1 MAQPQPYDR
10 SIDFTDRD
18 GDDTDHAG
26 LNAELDAAATSIN
39 QIRNNLQQIQ
49 RDDGELAN
57 QSVGADQL
65 APDAFAAVQASV
77 NSAVQDAQDAAQSA
91 LTSATTAQTAA
102 AEAGGYRD
110 GIDAALIAAQLN
122 AQGAASSAIAAAGSA
137 STATTHAGTA
147 TAQATIATTKAGEA
161 STSATAASGFATTA
175 TTKAGEAS
183 ASASAAA
190 GSATTATTQAGIA
203 TTQAGAATTQAGIAT
218 TQAGIATTKA
228 GEAAASAA
236 DALASANEAM
246 SLFESTGAALVGFT
260 PGGSDA
266 VATNVQAKLRE
277 SVSVKDF
284 GAVGDGVTDDTT
296 ALTNFF
302 NSANSRPGVEHR
314 LEAKIYAVSALLP
327 TINVSNVVI
336 KGGGSE
342 IHDVGT
348 PLVTG
353 TVLKWIGTPGTVG
366 PLVKLSS
373 VSGASNQRVSNV
385 EFSGIGIDC
394 NSGAI
399 NYGIE
404 LSSIRDSIVDVAVA
418 NAGFTGMDIGVV
430 ASLGEAKDVQ
440 RNIIRLKARQVEKRN
455 AFCLTAGGDA
465 VANTSMNEFWVDCQH
480 TDLPAIRLSNVD
492 NNDWVF
498 VRTYKAPGGTA
509 TESISLL
516 GGATDAE
523 RCRAERFHFLTC
535 NLPVHVYGTSGSPS
549 FAFASTNHKIYCLDT
564 ENGSPVPTVETGGSI
579 RVQKDTTN
587 LADDPWVSFTPT
599 VIATS
604 GTITSA
610 SATGFYIRRGKIV
623 HVTIGITITTNGTG
637 AGALTVTLPMATT
650 GLMGATF
657 VGKERAVTGKGIV
670 GYVDGDSSV
679 MGMHFADG
687 TYCGGDGYA
696 INLSGFYEVG

>member
-1 MAQPQPYDR
+1 MSISSSTRKAGPYSCNGATVAFPFSFKVFAAADVR
-10 SIDFTDRD
+10 VVLTDA
-18 GDDTDHAG
+18 DDVESDLVLGTNYTVA
-26 LNAELDAAATSIN
+26 LNADQDANPGGAVTTVATYATGYLITLTS
-39 QIRNNLQQIQ
+39 QVQNLQPVT
-49 RDDGELAN
+49 LTN
-57 QSVGADQL
+57 QGGFYPKVINTALDRLTILVQQVVEQVGRAVKTPISSGLSPDQL
-65 APDAFAAVQASV
+65 IADLYAV
-77 NSAVQDAQDAAQSA
+77 
-91 LTSATTAQTAA
+91 
-102 AEAGGYRD
+102 EA
-110 GIDAALIAAQLN
+110 N
-122 AQGAASSAIAAAGSA
+122 AGN
-137 STATTHAGTA
+137 
-147 TAQATIATTKAGEA
+147 
-161 STSATAASGFATTA
+161 SATAAAN
-175 TTKAGEAS
+175 
-183 ASASAAA
+183 SAAN
-190 GSATTATTQAGIA
+190 
-203 TTQAGAATTQAGIAT
+203 
-218 TQAGIATTKA
+218 
-228 GEAAASAA
+228 AAASAA
-236 DALASANEAM
+236 AAAAVLDNFDDRYLGQKTVDPLVDNDGNPLQVGALYYNTVDGVMRVYTGTGWIDAATGVSSDDVSFLAAG
-246 SLFESTGAALVGFT
+246 TGAVGRNAQ
-260 PGGSDA
+260 D
-266 VATNVQAKLRE
+266 KLRDF
-277 SVSVKDF
+277 VSIKDF
-284 GAVGDGVTDDTT
+284 GAVGNGVTDDTT

-336 KGGGSE
+336 KGEGSE

-366 PLVKLSS
+366 PLIKLSS

-418 NAGFTGMDIGVV
+418 NAGFTGMNINVV

-440 RNIIRLKARQVEKRN
+440 RNIIRLKARQVETRN

-465 VANTSMNEFWVDCQH
+465 TANTSMNEFWVDCQH
-480 TDLPAIRLSNVD
+480 TDLQAIYLSNVD

-498 VRTYKAPGGTA
+498 VRTYKAAGGTA

-549 FAFASTNHKIYCLDT
+549 FAFASINNKIYCLDT
-564 ENGSPVPTVETGGSI
+564 ENGSPVPNVETDGSI

-599 VIATS
+599 VSATS

-610 SATGFYIRRGKIV
+610 SATGYYIRRGKIV
-623 HVTIGITITTNGTG
+623 YVKIAITITTNGTG
-637 AGALTVTLPMATT
+637 AGALGVTLPMATV
-650 GLMGATF
+650 GSMGSTF
-657 VGKERAVTGKGIV
+657 AGKERAITGKGII
-670 GYVDGDSSV
+670 GYADAGVSV
-679 MGMHFADG
+679 MYMQFADG
-687 TYCGGDGYA
+687 TYCGENGYV
-696 INLSGFYEVG
+696 INMSGFYEVG